1 MSNNDKTAPATASNA
16 RDEVLRALTAAA
28 EEMSAAQVAEAAG
41 IGRSTAT
48 KTLAALAD
56 EGRVART
63 AGGRDGARRLPD
75 RWAMAAAPATAPTAP
90 TATSAG
96 RSGGARTTA
105 PTATTAG
112 VGTRVDSRLRPGEL
126 SGQVLAFLREY
137 PGEHSPSAVAAGLG
151 GRSGGAVSN
160 ALARLVD
167 RGQATL
173 TQDRPRRYMAVR
185 S

>member
-1 MSNNDKTAPATASNA
+1 MSNNQTTSASTAREA
-16 RDEVLRALTAAA
+16 ALKALAAA
-28 EEMSAAQVAEAAG
+28 GEEMTAAQVAEAAG
-41 IGRSTAT
+41 FGRSTAT
-48 KTLAALAD
+48 KTLGALAD
-56 EGRVART
+56 EGHAVRT

-75 RWAMAAAPATAPTAP
+75 RWTMAATTTAPAGP

-96 RSGGARTTA
+96 RSDGARTTT
-105 PTATTAG
+105 PTATPLA
-112 VGTRVDSRLRPGEL
+112 VGTGGDGRLRSGEL
-126 SGQVLAFLREY
+126 AGQVLAFLREY

-167 RGQATL
+167 RGEATL
-173 TQDRPRRYMAVR
+173 TQDRPRRYMAVK